1 MFAAKIF
8 SVVYNEYSWIEM
20 KTNLEEIPTVS
31 NIKGRKT
38 TIRVGTVGMHGILKG
53 EVSLY
58 H

>member
-38 TIRVGTVGMHGILKG
+38 TIRVGTVGMQGILKG
-53 EVSLY
+53 
-58 H
+58 